1 MELKKFRIHT
11 QWIFQDRAALAQ
23 MKTVVTT
30 VHIGKIIQDLILT
43 DVLSS

>member
-1 MELKKFRIHT
+1 MEIKKIQDT
-11 QWIFQDRAALAQ
+11 YAMDISDRAALAQ